1 MSTLD
6 PVWIS
11 TFCPWVI
18 EDQGLHTRIT
28 VISYQYSN
36 TFGQGGSR
44 FYYRLFVR
52 AASGELL
59 VDEDIGLLEPNQVW
73 QADLRDL
80 LAHVGQSHLAA
91 GNACLAARPAD
102 SDEVNV
108 MRIPQFQIDYFTDR
122 GDWEAVHSKGFNPQY
137 WYPAEFAFAR
147 VLESA
152 TYASFL
158 AIQNMSLEV
167 SAQPAYVLLRSD
179 GDRRSAVGPPL
190 NPALNPGG
198 SAFLAVG
205 ELFPDCAA
213 YLGGQP
219 GALLIEPRGSRV
231 LPYLFIRHRQTG
243 ALSAD
248 HYTMPV

>member
-1 MSTLD
+1 MSSLD
-6 PVWIS
+6 PAWIS
-11 TFCPWVI
+11 TFCPWVV

-36 TFGQGGSR
+36 TFGQGVSS

-52 AASGELL
+52 EASGDLL
-59 VDEDIGLLEPNQVW
+59 IDEEVGLLRPNQIW

-80 LAHVGQSHLAA
+80 LAKVGQTRLVA
-91 GNACLAARPAD
+91 GNASLAARPAE

-108 MRIPQFQIDYFTDR
+108 MRIPQFEIDYFTDR

-137 WYPAEFAFAR
+137 WYPAEFAFSR
-147 VLESA
+147 VLESPE
-152 TYASFL
+152 YASYL
-158 AIQNMSLEV
+158 AIQNMSANAP
-167 SAQPAYVLLRSD
+167 AQPTYILLRSD
-179 GDRRSAVGPPL
+179 GDRWSIAGSP
-190 NPALNPGG
+190 LNPGG
-198 SAFLAVG
+198 SALLAVND
-205 ELFPDCAA
+205 LFPNCAA
-213 YLGGQP
+213 YLRGQP

-231 LPYLFIRHRQTG
+231 LPYLFIRNRRTG